1 MFFENVKHNRLN
13 IVKEMIINNHQYL
26 LDFDHFFRTPL
37 HWACY
42 YGFQEMIEYF
52 FFCLSSLQ
60 LRINMK
66 DIIGK
71 TALFLACQ
79 QNHINIVKILLAHGA
94 SPWSCETCKYIC
106 ENIGENCHQ
115 EIKKARKLDIV
126 IKLNKGNKTK
136 KELWGK
142 GS

>member
-1 MFFENVKHNRLN
+1 MLS
-13 IVKEMIINNHQYL
+13 NNKQYL
-26 LDFDHFFRTPL
+26 LDFDHFYRTPM

-42 YGFQEMIEYF
+42 YGFQEMVEYF
-52 FFCLSSLQ
+52 FFCLSSLE

-79 QNHINIVKILLAHGA
+79 QNHPNIAKILLFHGA
-94 SPWSCETCKYIC
+94 SPWSCETCIYNS
-106 ENIGENCHQ
+106 ENIGENCYE

-126 IKLNKGNKTK
+126 IKLTKDNKVRRK
-136 KELWGK
+136 LWGK
-142 GS
+142 EASKFFL